1 MPVKRTI
8 RMKQRPRAKASKRAA
23 RTTWW
28 TGKPAIAAAVGCAIA
43 VMLVILIPQKPH
55 AGMAPKKA
63 DATVARVDSTETTER
78 RPEIATLPVAPPSPS
93 TSQAPSTSPTPAVE
107 PVSDAKVARVTIEG
121 CLERD
126 DDTFRLTDTTG
137 TNAPTARSWKSGF
150 LKKRPAAIEVRDA
163 VKRVN
168 LASHVGQRVSVTGTL
183 VDRQMRVGSL
193 QPISLSCST
202 YNSKV
207 KI

>member
-1 MPVKRTI
+1 MPVKRSI
-8 RMKQRPRAKASKRAA
+8 RMKQRPRAKASKRVAH
-23 RTTWW
+23 TEWW

-43 VMLVILIPQKPH
+43 VMIVILIPQRPH

-63 DATVARVDSTETTER
+63 DATTARVDSTETTDR
-78 RPEIATLPVAPPSPS
+78 RPEMATLPVAPPSPS
-93 TSQAPSTSPTPAVE
+93 PAPAVVE
-107 PVSDAKVARVTIEG
+107 PAPDTKVARVTIEG
-121 CLERD
+121 CLERA
-126 DDTFRLTDTTG
+126 DDTFRLTDTSG
-137 TNAPTARSWKSGF
+137 TNAPTSRSWKSGF
-150 LKKRPAAIEVRDA
+150 LKKRPAAIEVRDS

>member
-1 MPVKRTI
+1 MPVKRSI

-23 RTTWW
+23 RTAWW
-28 TGKPAIAAAVGCAIA
+28 TGKPAIGAAIGLAIA
-43 VMLVILIPQKPH
+43 VMIVILIPQKPH

-63 DATVARVDSTETTER
+63 DATLASVDSPETTDR
-78 RPEIATLPVAPPSPS
+78 RPEMATLPVAPPSPS
-93 TSQAPSTSPTPAVE
+93 PQSAPAVE
-107 PVSDAKVARVTIEG
+107 PSPEPKVARVTIEG
-121 CLERD
+121 CLERA
-126 DDTFRLTDTTG
+126 DDTFRLTDTAG
-137 TNAPTARSWKSGF
+137 TNAPTSRSWKSGF
-150 LKKRPAAIEVRDA
+150 LKKRPAAIEVRDS

-183 VDRQMRVGSL
+183 VDRQLRVGSL

>member
-1 MPVKRTI
+1 MPVKRSI

-43 VMLVILIPQKPH
+43 VMIVILFPQKPH

-63 DATVARVDSTETTER
+63 DATIAQSDSTETTDR
-78 RPEIATLPVAPPSPS
+78 RPEMATLPVAPPSPS
-93 TSQAPSTSPTPAVE
+93 PQSAPAVE
-107 PVSDAKVARVTIEG
+107 PSPEPKVARVTIEG
-121 CLERD
+121 CLERA
-126 DDTFRLTDTTG
+126 DDTFRLTDTAG
-137 TNAPTARSWKSGF
+137 TNAPTSRSWKSGF
-150 LKKRPAAIEVRDA
+150 LKKRPSAIEVRDS

-183 VDRQMRVGSL
+183 VDRQLRVGSL

>member
-78 RPEIATLPVAPPSPS
+78 RPEMATLPVAPPSPS
-93 TSQAPSTSPTPAVE
+93 ASPAPAVE
-107 PVSDAKVARVTIEG
+107 PSPDTKVARVTIEG
-121 CLERD
+121 CLERA

-137 TNAPTARSWKSGF
+137 TNAPTSRSWKSGF
-150 LKKRPAAIEVRDA
+150 LKKRPAAIEVRDS

>member
-1 MPVKRTI
+1 MPVKRSI
-8 RMKQRPRAKASKRAA
+8 RMKQRPRAKTSKRAA

-43 VMLVILIPQKPH
+43 VMIMILTPQKPH
-55 AGMAPKKA
+55 QGMAPKKA
-63 DATVARVDSTETTER
+63 DATIALVDSMETTDR
-78 RPEIATLPVAPPSPS
+78 RPEMATLPVAPPSPPP
-93 TSQAPSTSPTPAVE
+93 APAVE
-107 PVSDAKVARVTIEG
+107 PAPDTKVARVTIEG
-121 CLERD
+121 CLERA
-126 DDTFRLTDTTG
+126 DDTFRLTDTAG
-137 TNAPTARSWKSGF
+137 TNAPTSRSWKSGF
-150 LKKRPAAIEVRDA
+150 LKKRPAAIEVRDT

>member
-1 MPVKRTI
+1 MPVKRSI

-43 VMLVILIPQKPH
+43 VMIVILIPQKPH
-55 AGMAPKKA
+55 AGMAPKKT
-63 DATVARVDSTETTER
+63 DATIARDDSTETTDR
-78 RPEIATLPVAPPSPS
+78 RPEMATLPVAPPSPS
-93 TSQAPSTSPTPAVE
+93 ASPAPAVE
-107 PVSDAKVARVTIEG
+107 PSPDTKVARVTIEG
-121 CLERD
+121 CLERA
-126 DDTFRLTDTTG
+126 DDTFRLTDTAG
-137 TNAPTARSWKSGF
+137 SNAPTSRSWKSGF
-150 LKKRPAAIEVRDA
+150 LKKRPAAIEVRDS

>member
-1 MPVKRTI
+1 MPVKRSI
-8 RMKQRPRAKASKRAA
+8 RMKPRPRAKSSKRAA

-43 VMLVILIPQKPH
+43 VMMVILIPQKPH
-55 AGMAPKKA
+55 AGIAPKKA
-63 DATVARVDSTETTER
+63 DATIARDDSTETTDR
-78 RPEIATLPVAPPSPS
+78 RPEMATLPVAPPSPS
-93 TSQAPSTSPTPAVE
+93 PAPAVE
-107 PVSDAKVARVTIEG
+107 PAPDTKVARVTIEG
-121 CLERD
+121 CLERA
-126 DDTFRLTDTTG
+126 DDTFRLTDTAG
-137 TNAPTARSWKSGF
+137 TNAPTSRSWKSGF
-150 LKKRPAAIEVRDA
+150 LKKRPAAIEVRDS

>member
-1 MPVKRTI
+1 MPVKRSI
-8 RMKQRPRAKASKRAA
+8 RMKQRPRAKASKRTA

-28 TGKPAIAAAVGCAIA
+28 RGKPAIAAAVGCAIA
-43 VMLVILIPQKPH
+43 VMIMILIPQKPH
-55 AGMAPKKA
+55 AGMAPKKS
-63 DATVARVDSTETTER
+63 DGTIARVDSTETTDR
-78 RPEIATLPVAPPSPS
+78 RPEMATLPVAPPSPS
-93 TSQAPSTSPTPAVE
+93 PVPAVE
-107 PVSDAKVARVTIEG
+107 PAPDTKVARVTIEG
-121 CLERD
+121 CLERA
-126 DDTFRLTDTTG
+126 DDTFRLTDTAG
-137 TNAPTARSWKSGF
+137 TNAPTSRSWKSGF
-150 LKKRPAAIEVRDA
+150 LKKRPAAIEVRDS

>member
-1 MPVKRTI
+1 MPVKRSI
-8 RMKQRPRAKASKRAA
+8 RMKQRPRVKASKRTAH
-23 RTTWW
+23 TTWW
-28 TGKPAIAAAVGCAIA
+28 TGKPAIGAAVGLAIA
-43 VMLVILIPQKPH
+43 VMIVILIPQRPH

-63 DATVARVDSTETTER
+63 DAAVARVDSTETTDR
-78 RPEIATLPVAPPSPS
+78 RPEMATLPVAPPSPS
-93 TSQAPSTSPTPAVE
+93 PAPAVE
-107 PVSDAKVARVTIEG
+107 PAPDTKVARVTIEG
-121 CLERD
+121 CLERA
-126 DDTFRLTDTTG
+126 DDTFRLTDTAG
-137 TNAPTARSWKSGF
+137 TNAPTSRSWKSGF
-150 LKKRPAAIEVRDA
+150 LKKRPAAIEVRDS

>member
-1 MPVKRTI
+1 MPVKRSI
-8 RMKQRPRAKASKRAA
+8 RMKQRPRAKTSKRAA
-23 RTTWW
+23 QTTWW
-28 TGKPAIAAAVGCAIA
+28 TEKPAIAAAVGCAIA
-43 VMLVILIPQKPH
+43 VMIVILIPQRPH
-55 AGMAPKKA
+55 PGMAPKKA
-63 DATVARVDSTETTER
+63 DATVARTDVTETTDR
-78 RPEIATLPVAPPSPS
+78 RTEMATLPVAPPSPS
-93 TSQAPSTSPTPAVE
+93 PATSPAPAVE

-126 DDTFRLTDTTG
+126 DDTFRLTDTVG
-137 TNAPTARSWKSGF
+137 TNAPTSRSWKSGF
-150 LKKRPAAIEVRDA
+150 LKKRPAAIEVRDS

>member
-1 MPVKRTI
+1 MPVKRSI

-43 VMLVILIPQKPH
+43 VMIMILIPQKPH

-63 DATVARVDSTETTER
+63 DADIARVDSTETTDR
-78 RPEIATLPVAPPSPS
+78 RPEMATLPVAPPSPS
-93 TSQAPSTSPTPAVE
+93 PAPAVE
-107 PVSDAKVARVTIEG
+107 PAPDTKVARVTIEG
-121 CLERD
+121 CLERA
-126 DDTFRLTDTTG
+126 DDTFRLTDTVG
-137 TNAPTARSWKSGF
+137 TNAPTSRSWKSGF
-150 LKKRPAAIEVRDA
+150 LKKRPAAIEVRDS

>member
-23 RTTWW
+23 HTTWW

-43 VMLVILIPQKPH
+43 VMIAILIPQRPH

-63 DATVARVDSTETTER
+63 DATTARGDSTETTDR
-78 RPEIATLPVAPPSPS
+78 RPEMATLPVAPPSPS
-93 TSQAPSTSPTPAVE
+93 PAPAVE
-107 PVSDAKVARVTIEG
+107 PAPDTKVARVTIEG
-121 CLERD
+121 CLERA
-126 DDTFRLTDTTG
+126 DDTFRLTDTAG
-137 TNAPTARSWKSGF
+137 TNAPTSRSWKSGF
-150 LKKRPAAIEVRDA
+150 LKRRPAAIEVRDS

-183 VDRQMRVGSL
+183 VDRQMRASSL

>member
-1 MPVKRTI
+1 M
-8 RMKQRPRAKASKRAA
+8 
-23 RTTWW
+23 
-28 TGKPAIAAAVGCAIA
+28 
-43 VMLVILIPQKPH
+43 ILIPQKPH

-63 DATVARVDSTETTER
+63 DATIARDDSTETTDQM
-78 RPEIATLPVAPPSPS
+78 ATLPVAPPSPS
-93 TSQAPSTSPTPAVE
+93 PSATPAVE
-107 PVSDAKVARVTIEG
+107 PSPDTKVARVTIEG
-121 CLERD
+121 CLERA
-126 DDTFRLTDTTG
+126 DDTFRLTDTAG
-137 TNAPTARSWKSGF
+137 TNAPTSRSWKSGF
-150 LKKRPAAIEVRDA
+150 LKKRPAAIEVRDS

-183 VDRQMRVGSL
+183 VDRQMRVGTL

>member
-1 MPVKRTI
+1 MPVKRSI

-43 VMLVILIPQKPH
+43 VMFVILIPRRPH

-63 DATVARVDSTETTER
+63 DTTIARDDSTETTDR
-78 RPEIATLPVAPPSPS
+78 RPEMATLPVAPPSPS
-93 TSQAPSTSPTPAVE
+93 ASPAPAIEPSPDT
-107 PVSDAKVARVTIEG
+107 KVARVTIEG
-121 CLERD
+121 CLERA
-126 DDTFRLTDTTG
+126 DDTFRLTDTAG
-137 TNAPTARSWKSGF
+137 TNAPTSRSWKSGF
-150 LKKRPAAIEVRDA
+150 LKKRPAAIEVRDS

-193 QPISLSCST
+193 QPISLSCGT

>member
-63 DATVARVDSTETTER
+63 DATVARVDSTETTDR
-78 RPEIATLPVAPPSPS
+78 RPEMATLPVAPPAPAPSPS
-93 TSQAPSTSPTPAVE
+93 ATPVVE
-107 PVSDAKVARVTIEG
+107 PSPDTKVARVTIEG
-121 CLERD
+121 CLERA

-150 LKKRPAAIEVRDA
+150 LKKRPTAVEVRDS

-183 VDRQMRVGSL
+183 VDRQIRVGSL

>member
-1 MPVKRTI
+1 
-8 RMKQRPRAKASKRAA
+8 
-23 RTTWW
+23 
-28 TGKPAIAAAVGCAIA
+28 
-43 VMLVILIPQKPH
+43 
-55 AGMAPKKA
+55 
-63 DATVARVDSTETTER
+63 
-78 RPEIATLPVAPPSPS
+78 
-93 TSQAPSTSPTPAVE
+93 
-107 PVSDAKVARVTIEG
+107 VARVTIEG
-121 CLERD
+121 CLERA

-137 TNAPTARSWKSGF
+137 TNAPTSRSWKSGF
-150 LKKRPAAIEVRDA
+150 LKKRPAAIEVRDS

>member
-1 MPVKRTI
+1 
-8 RMKQRPRAKASKRAA
+8 
-23 RTTWW
+23 
-28 TGKPAIAAAVGCAIA
+28 
-43 VMLVILIPQKPH
+43 
-55 AGMAPKKA
+55 MAPKKA
-63 DATVARVDSTETTER
+63 DATTARADSTETTDR
-78 RPEIATLPVAPPSPS
+78 RPEMATLPVAPPSPS
-93 TSQAPSTSPTPAVE
+93 PSPAPAVE
-107 PVSDAKVARVTIEG
+107 PAPDTKVARVTIEG

-126 DDTFRLTDTTG
+126 DDTFRLTDTAG
-137 TNAPTARSWKSGF
+137 TNAPTARTWKSGF
-150 LKKRPAAIEVRDA
+150 LKKRPAAIEVRDS

>member
-1 MPVKRTI
+1 MPVKRSI
-8 RMKQRPRAKASKRAA
+8 RMKPRPRTKVSKHATKTAA
-23 RTTWW
+23 LW
-28 TGKPAIAAAVGCAIA
+28 TGNRAIAAAVVCAIA
-43 VMLVILIPQKPH
+43 AMFVVLVRQSPR
-55 AGMAPKKA
+55 AGAGTKKA
-63 DATVARVDSTETTER
+63 DVSIARADSAEAADRSAEM
-78 RPEIATLPVAPPSPS
+78 AALPVAPPSPS
-93 TSQAPSTSPTPAVE
+93 PSPAVE
-107 PVSDAKVARVTIEG
+107 PAPDAKVARVTIEG

-126 DDTFRLTDTTG
+126 ADAFRLTDTAG
-137 TNAPTARSWKSGF
+137 TNAPTSRSWKSGF
-150 LKKRPAAIEVRDA
+150 LKKRPAAIEVRDS

-193 QPISLSCST
+193 QPVSLSCST

>member
-23 RTTWW
+23 HTTWW

-43 VMLVILIPQKPH
+43 VMMVILIPQKPH

-63 DATVARVDSTETTER
+63 DATVARVDSTETTDR
-78 RPEIATLPVAPPSPS
+78 RPEMATLPVAPPSPS
-93 TSQAPSTSPTPAVE
+93 PAPAVE
-107 PVSDAKVARVTIEG
+107 PAPDTKVARVTIEG
-121 CLERD
+121 CLERA
-126 DDTFRLTDTTG
+126 DDTFRLTDTAG
-137 TNAPTARSWKSGF
+137 TNAPTSRSWKSGF

-193 QPISLSCST
+193 QPVSLSCST

>member
-1 MPVKRTI
+1 MPVKRSI

-43 VMLVILIPQKPH
+43 VMFMILIPQKPH

-63 DATVARVDSTETTER
+63 DATIARDDSTETTDR
-78 RPEIATLPVAPPSPS
+78 RAEMATLPVAPPSPS
-93 TSQAPSTSPTPAVE
+93 ASPAPAVE
-107 PVSDAKVARVTIEG
+107 PSPDPKVARVTIEG
-121 CLERD
+121 CLERA
-126 DDTFRLTDTTG
+126 DDTFRLTDTAG
-137 TNAPTARSWKSGF
+137 TNAPTSRSWKSGF
-150 LKKRPAAIEVRDA
+150 LKKRPAAIEVRDS

-168 LASHVGQRVSVTGTL
+168 LASHVGQRVSITGTL

>member
-1 MPVKRTI
+1 MPVKRSI

-23 RTTWW
+23 RAAWW

-43 VMLVILIPQKPH
+43 VMIAILIPQRPH

-63 DATVARVDSTETTER
+63 DATTARGDSTETTDR
-78 RPEIATLPVAPPSPS
+78 RPEMATLPVAPPSPS
-93 TSQAPSTSPTPAVE
+93 TSPAPAVE
-107 PVSDAKVARVTIEG
+107 PAPDTKVARVTIEG
-121 CLERD
+121 CLERA
-126 DDTFRLTDTTG
+126 DDTFRLTDTSG
-137 TNAPTARSWKSGF
+137 TNAPTSRSWKSGF
-150 LKKRPAAIEVRDA
+150 LKKRPAAIEVRDS

>member
-1 MPVKRTI
+1 MPVKRSI

-23 RTTWW
+23 HTTWW

-43 VMLVILIPQKPH
+43 VMIVILIPQKPR

-63 DATVARVDSTETTER
+63 DATIAHDDSTETTDR
-78 RPEIATLPVAPPSPS
+78 RPEMATLPVAPPSPS
-93 TSQAPSTSPTPAVE
+93 ASPAPAVE
-107 PVSDAKVARVTIEG
+107 PSPDTKVARVTIEG
-121 CLERD
+121 CLERAD
-126 DDTFRLTDTTG
+126 ATFRLTDTAG
-137 TNAPTARSWKSGF
+137 TSAPTSRSWKSGF
-150 LKKRPAAIEVRDA
+150 LKKRPAAIEVRDS

>member
-1 MPVKRTI
+1 MPVKRSI

-43 VMLVILIPQKPH
+43 VMFVILIPQRPH

-63 DATVARVDSTETTER
+63 DATIARDDSTETTDQM
-78 RPEIATLPVAPPSPS
+78 ATLPVAPASPS
-93 TSQAPSTSPTPAVE
+93 ATPAVE
-107 PVSDAKVARVTIEG
+107 PSPDTKVARVTIEG
-121 CLERD
+121 CLERA
-126 DDTFRLTDTTG
+126 DDTFRLTDTAG
-137 TNAPTARSWKSGF
+137 TNAPTSRSWKSGF
-150 LKKRPAAIEVRDA
+150 LKKRPAAIEVRDS

>member
-78 RPEIATLPVAPPSPS
+78 RPEMATLPVAPASP
-93 TSQAPSTSPTPAVE
+93 APSAAPAVE
-107 PVSDAKVARVTIEG
+107 PSPDTKVARVTIEG
-121 CLERD
+121 CLERA

-137 TNAPTARSWKSGF
+137 TNAPTSRSWKSGF
-150 LKKRPAAIEVRDA
+150 LKKRPAAIEVRDS

>member
-1 MPVKRTI
+1 MPVKRSI
-8 RMKQRPRAKASKRAA
+8 RMKERPRTKGSKRATKPA
-23 RTTWW
+23 RSAWW
-28 TGKPAIAAAVGCAIA
+28 TSKPAIAAAVVCAIA
-43 VMLVILIPQKPH
+43 AMIVILVPQSPH
-55 AGMAPKKA
+55 TAVGVKKA
-63 DATVARVDSTETTER
+63 DVTIARADSAEKTER
-78 RPEIATLPVAPPSPS
+78 GPEMATLPIAPPLP
-93 TSQAPSTSPTPAVE
+93 APAVE
-107 PVSDAKVARVTIEG
+107 PDPDTKVARVTIEG
-121 CLERD
+121 CLERA
-126 DDTFRLTDTTG
+126 DDTFRLTDTAG
-137 TNAPTARSWKSGF
+137 TNAPRSRSWKSGF
-150 LKKRPAAIEVRDA
+150 LKKRPAAIEVRDS

>member
-1 MPVKRTI
+1 
-8 RMKQRPRAKASKRAA
+8 
-23 RTTWW
+23 
-28 TGKPAIAAAVGCAIA
+28 
-43 VMLVILIPQKPH
+43 
-55 AGMAPKKA
+55 MAPKKA
-63 DATVARVDSTETTER
+63 DATVARTDDTETTDR
-78 RPEIATLPVAPPSPS
+78 RTEMATLPVAPPSPS
-93 TSQAPSTSPTPAVE
+93 TSPAPAVE